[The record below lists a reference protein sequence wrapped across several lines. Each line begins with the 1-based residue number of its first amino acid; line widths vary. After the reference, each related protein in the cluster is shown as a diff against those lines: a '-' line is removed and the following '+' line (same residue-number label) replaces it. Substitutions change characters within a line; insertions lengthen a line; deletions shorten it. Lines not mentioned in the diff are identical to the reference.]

1 MKQQRKEIL
10 LQQFPAVPNEFMKKM
25 SENKGAEN
33 YCIFLTEGHELFVR
47 CFHKYSKGKSL
58 IERQRYVFAK
68 DGAVRY
74 GLKYSK
80 DGKTYWEVLTRFR
93 EPLFCST
100 CYGWNFDNS
109 YTTLNFDVISK
120 SDMKYSQIEKVRP
133 DLPIS
138 YLKLYVQHKNL
149 EYLVKAGYQSLIE
162 QTMTGYWGGT
172 VSLKIAADIDWRS
185 NHLLKMLHLNR
196 DEFKTLQENE
206 RYYEEFILWREKYP
220 KYKPNEL
227 LDCVK
232 IFGSRF
238 GTAERLSEQFGMK
251 PKRIA
256 RYISENNL
264 KLHDYED
271 YIGQCERLKYDL
283 HDTAI
288 CFPHNFHAMHTRLT
302 SIIKYDA
309 DKLNNEQLTS
319 RIHERQ
325 KFEFAYE
332 DLILIQ
338 PKDVAEI
345 IGEGKALCHC
355 VGGYAERHALG
366 QTNIFFIRQR
376 DKPDTPYYTIEV
388 GNDFNI
394 RQCRGFKNDTESEK
408 PSEILEFEER
418 YKKYLEGLKH
428 GSNRIDRTA

>member
-10 LQQFPAVPNEFMKKM
+10 LNQFPAVPNEIMEKM
-25 SENKGAEN
+25 LKGKGAEN
-33 YCIFLTEGHELFVR
+33 YCVFLTEGHELFVR
-47 CFHKYSKGKSL
+47 CFHRYSKGKKF

-74 GLKYSK
+74 GLKY
-80 DGKTYWEVLTRFR
+80 DRNGKTYWEVLTKFR

-100 CYGWNFDNS
+100 CYGYNFDNS
-109 YTTLNFDVISK
+109 YTTINFDVISK
-120 SDMKYSQIEKVRP
+120 SDMKYSQIEKVHP

-172 VSLKIAADIDWRS
+172 VSLKITADIDWKS
-185 NHLLKMLHLNR
+185 NNLLHMLHLNR
-196 DEFKTLQENE
+196 DEFKTLQGNE
-206 RYYEEFILWREKYP
+206 SYYEDFILWRERYP

-227 LDCVK
+227 LWCIKV
-232 IFGSRF
+232 FGYYF
-238 GTAERLSEQFGMK
+238 GVSDELSNCTGMK

-256 RYISENNL
+256 RYIFENNIPL
-264 KLHDYED
+264 YDYED
-271 YIGQCERLKYDL
+271 YIKQCKKLRYDL

-288 CFPHNFHAMHTRLT
+288 CFPNNFYAMHTRLT
-302 SIIKYDA
+302 NIIKYKFDE
-309 DKLNNEQLTS
+309 LNNEQLLS
-319 RIHERQ
+319 RMAERQ
-325 KFEFAYE
+325 KFEFAYKN
-332 DLILIQ
+332 LILIQ

-394 RQCRGFKNDTESEK
+394 RQCRGFRNDTESEK
-408 PSEILEFEER
+408 PDEIKEFER
-418 YKKYLEGLKH
+418 VYTKYLEELRN